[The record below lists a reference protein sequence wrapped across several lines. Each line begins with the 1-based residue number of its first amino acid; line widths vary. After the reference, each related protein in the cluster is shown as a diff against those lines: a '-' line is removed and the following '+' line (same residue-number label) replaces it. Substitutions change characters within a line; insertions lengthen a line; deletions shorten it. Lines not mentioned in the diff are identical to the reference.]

1 MEPRAVHTAG
11 CTAAHPV
18 PLKEKAHGIEPDEH
32 MELQRYGLKKR
43 YGMDYTA
50 EDVEAIYTRAAALV
64 KALAA
69 APANTP
75 S

>member
-1 MEPRAVHTAG
+1 
-11 CTAAHPV
+11 
-18 PLKEKAHGIEPDEH
+18 